1 MDNIGQQHDIL
12 RRDIDQDNINK
23 TLFEQIDGWE
33 KESIENIRSAAETVR
48 IDLKQLTEESKKR
61 LNNLMN
67 KLSDELRSNQESDDY
82 KEDDLDRWSSEIMTT
97 ESARL
102 ASAYGCWSRGKLV
115 TKGIYSTEYEKLET
129 LPNDESKKLDIKLS
143 ESVVPKESSPF
154 PKERQGTCSIC
165 NDDNLTLVTLS
176 KQCQHEAACCIPCL
190 TQNISNGITAKG
202 IHRFE
207 CPMPTCKVLFESSE
221 YYCLLDARLIA
232 VVDKLLLNRFL
243 ESNEEFRWCKSRK
256 GCGAGQLVSN
266 YKDLL
271 GYYTC
276 YACYQPLCFRHAIE
290 WHTGYT
296 CDEFDRERTLNPDLA
311 SDVTVLAFTKQC
323 PNQSCRTPIM
333 KFEGCD
339 VMTCCRYGTH
349 TCIESKG
356 KCDHGGQ
363 NYCGQKFCWKCL
375 GKIDID
381 KKTGAYIRHCNQ
393 NCEYATLNN

>member
-1 MDNIGQQHDIL
+1 MSKKP
-12 RRDIDQDNINK
+12 NIN
-23 TLFEQIDGWE
+23 
-33 KESIENIRSAAETVR
+33 V
-48 IDLKQLTEESKKR
+48 
-61 LNNLMN
+61 
-67 KLSDELRSNQESDDY
+67 
-82 KEDDLDRWSSEIMTT
+82 
-97 ESARL
+97 
-102 ASAYGCWSRGKLV
+102 
-115 TKGIYSTEYEKLET
+115 
-129 LPNDESKKLDIKLS
+129 DIKPS
-143 ESVVPKESSPF
+143 GSVVPKEASLF
-154 PKERQGTCSIC
+154 PKDRQGTCSIC
-165 NDDNLTLVTLS
+165 SDNDLTLVNLS
-176 KQCQHEAACCIPCL
+176 KRCQHQAACCIPCL
-190 TQNISNGITAKG
+190 TQNISNGITVKG

-207 CPMPTCKVLFESSE
+207 CPMPTCKVEFEPSE
-221 YYCLLDARLIA
+221 YYRLLDTRLTTL
-232 VVDKLLLNRFL
+232 VDKLLLNRFL

-276 YACYQPLCFRHAIE
+276 YACHQPLCFRHSIE

-349 TCIESKG
+349 ACSEAKG

-363 NYCGQKFCWKCL
+363 NYCGQRFCWKCL
-375 GKIDID
+375 GKIDVD
-381 KKTGAYIRHCNQ
+381 KITGTYIRHCNQ